1 MLASTDVPMDR
12 VKGPG
17 QRNLNIQQ
25 PSGDVEVVPDRQVA
39 TPVLIVLSI
48 RK

>member
-1 MLASTDVPMDR
+1 MDR

-17 QRNLNIQQ
+17 QRTFNSQQ
-25 PSGDVEVVPDRQVA
+25 PSGDLEVVPDRQVA

-48 RK
+48 RR